1 MISAGG
7 SALLG
12 CAADPSDP
20 RRRRRPQAAGGLT
33 STVAVAASLVGIA
46 MAPPWAAA
54 ASASS
59 SPAPLT
65 ASPPLPRL
73 RPAPLPAPPPPHDS
87 ARARLPRGRSPSQC
101 RRTACAPRACAA
113 GGEEPRPRRR
123 ADGPQHRRSTSL
135 SGRRVVGSAPLPFPR
150 RLPPLRH
157 RPPPFLPQR
166 RLCFSRRRDCGGGSW
181 PDDRRRAARV
191 FQSPLFSLSR
201 VDHAGKRQGGERNS
215 LRHPRLY
222 PEVTL
227 LLLCVFLR
235 FFPDSL
241 SGLRRPAVRRRSSST
256 LPKDEV
262 VVAPSRL
269 QQRRS

>member
-7 SALLG
+7 SAFLG
-12 CAADPSDP
+12 CVADPSDP
-20 RRRRRPQAAGGLT
+20 RRRRRPQAAGGLS

-73 RPAPLPAPPPPHDS
+73 RPAPLPAPPPHDS
-87 ARARLPRGRSPSQC
+87 ARARLPREKSPSQC
-101 RRTACAPRACAA
+101 RRTACAPRACAN
-113 GGEEPRPRRR
+113 GGEEPRPRRQ
-123 ADGPQHRRSTSL
+123 ADGPQHRQSTSL
-135 SGRRVVGSAPLPFPR
+135 SGRRVVGSAPPPFPR

-157 RPPPFLPQR
+157 RPPPFLPHR
-166 RLCFSRRRDCGGGSW
+166 RPCFSRRRGCGGRSW

-201 VDHAGKRQGGERNS
+201 VGHAGKRQGGERNS

-235 FFPDSL
+235 FFLDSL

-256 LPKDEV
+256 LPNDEV
-262 VVAPSRL
+262 VVVPSRL
-269 QQRRS
+269 QQRHS

>member
-73 RPAPLPAPPPPHDS
+73 RPAPLPASPPPHDS

-113 GGEEPRPRRR
+113 GGEEPRPRCR

-135 SGRRVVGSAPLPFPR
+135 SGHRVVDSAPPPFPR

-166 RLCFSRRRDCGGGSW
+166 RLCFSRRRGCGGGSW

-235 FFPDSL
+235 FFPIRYRVCGALPFVFD
-241 SGLRRPAVRRRSSST
+241 PSST

-262 VVAPSRL
+262 VAAPSRL

>member
-135 SGRRVVGSAPLPFPR
+135 SGRHIAGSAPPPFPR

-166 RLCFSRRRDCGGGSW
+166 RLCFSKTRLRGRILACQAEESRSGF
-181 PDDRRRAARV
+181 R
-191 FQSPLFSLSR
+191 SPLFPLSR
-201 VDHAGKRQGGERNS
+201 VDSRGRDKERGI
-215 LRHPRLY
+215 LY
-222 PEVTL
+222 GTRD
-227 LLLCVFLR
+227 CT
-235 FFPDSL
+235 
-241 SGLRRPAVRRRSSST
+241 RRS
-256 LPKDEV
+256 PCC
-262 VVAPSRL
+262 
-269 QQRRS
+269 